1 MNALINYRM
10 FPSDFIEYFSKNKN
24 VHLKKT
30 YMEEGGHGGKEGL
43 PIHHGIQ
50 LEIWFTPLLFLLFV
64 SYVSIFSWKKKMLIE
79 DLKEIFSFS
88 LHYNKDWNEPLGAF
102 QPRFLP
108 VIAGIINI
116 SLFIFFTISMLQ
128 NHVVENFTRVLLL
141 ILALT
146 TLFVLFKTAT
156 AKLICYVFFD
166 KNISFKWPKIVY
178 SLIALYGIALIPVV
192 LCLSFGPVSWVVT
205 AVYAGIFLCIGLIIL
220 YLSKITL
227 FFFGRA
233 SSLLYLIL
241 YLCSLEILPAIAF
254 LGGLTSIIINN
265 GTII

>member
-1 MNALINYRM
+1 
-10 FPSDFIEYFSKNKN
+10 
-24 VHLKKT
+24 
-30 YMEEGGHGGKEGL
+30 MEVDGRAGRDGL

-50 LEIWFTPLLFLLFV
+50 SEMWFTPLLFLLFV
-64 SYVSIFSWKKKMLIE
+64 SYVSIFSWKKKMLRE

-88 LHYNKDWNEPLGAF
+88 LHYNKSWNEPLGAF

-108 VIAGIINI
+108 VIAGVINI
-116 SLFIFFTISMLQ
+116 SLFLFFATSTLQ
-128 NHVVENFTRVLLL
+128 NHATENFTRVLLL

-146 TLFVLFKTAT
+146 ALFVLFKAAT

-166 KNISFKWPKIVY
+166 NNISFKWSKIVY
-178 SLIALYGIALIPVV
+178 LLIAFYGIALIPVV
-192 LCLSFGPVSWVVT
+192 LCLAYGPVSWIETV
-205 AVYAGIFLCIGLIIL
+205 VYAGIFFCIGLIIL

-254 LGGLTSIIINN
+254 LGGLTSIIN
-265 GTII
+265 